1 MALRFFNKKE
11 ELSASDVKKEV
22 NSCINQ
28 VKEELEDH
36 LDTINENTNEIQSN
50 YNYMCEIDAKIDKL
64 NQRIDEIQL
73 LLKSVSK
80 NKEFISESSGFSQP
94 LSVPERE
101 LFLVLYTTESVALS
115 YKNIAER
122 IGLSESTIRDLVFNI
137 IERGIPIIKEYKH
150 GKAFIKLDNE
160 FRELQAKENVL
171 KIDQTTLHRF
181 QLVD

>member
-1 MALRFFNKKE
+1 MALRIFSKKE
-11 ELSASDVKKEV
+11 DVSAAEIKKELS
-22 NSCINQ
+22 SCLDQ
-28 VKEELEDH
+28 VKEELVDH

-50 YNYMCEIDAKIDKL
+50 YNFLCEIDAKIDKL

-73 LLKSVSK
+73 VLKNFSK
-80 NKEFISESSGFSQP
+80 NKEFIVENGGLSQP

-101 LFLVLYTTESVALS
+101 LFLVLYTTENVALS
-115 YKNIAER
+115 YRNIAER
-122 IGLSESTIRDLVFNI
+122 LGFSESTIRDLVFSI

-181 QLVD
+181 QVVD